1 MSSKTKKFRSRAAAS
16 SSDEE
21 EGGGEATIARPAPM
35 ATAKKKAPAAAPA
48 KKASALLSF
57 DDDDEED
64 EGGGLQTLK
73 SKKKKALSSKKPL
86 RKALEEHLDDRAA
99 DEGAPAPASAEG
111 EYSKEKLAALKK
123 SQHFQVSTKAVR
135 ETDRTTRVR
144 FEVPEDAVV
153 AGAEGEEEDE
163 EEDAELDRAKVEQLK
178 KEKRRKDAL
187 LAGRVPG
194 QEDEESYIPLD
205 GSRRGSP
212 TDGKGKVRKR
222 EVGGEGN
229 RATENGT
236 TRTHALNDYTHMRLR
251 TGTPQKLFKTCAQ
264 HGIKRF
270 LPDSKQTPPH
280 PLLPHAI
287 HSPQPNPTDALTQL
301 PPPPPPPPT
310 TTL

>member
-21 EGGGEATIARPAPM
+21 EGGGEATTVARPTPGA
-35 ATAKKKAPAAAPA
+35 ATAKKKPPAAAPA

-64 EGGGLQTLK
+64 EGGALQALK

-99 DEGAPAPASAEG
+99 DEGAPAPAGAASAGG

-153 AGAEGEEEDE
+153 AGGEGDE
-163 EEDAELDRAKVEQLK
+163 EEDAELGRAKVEQLK

-187 LAGRVPG
+187 LAGHVPG

-205 GSRRGSP
+205 GSLRGPP
-212 TDGKGKVRKR
+212 TDGKGKVRTKKR
-222 EVGGEGN
+222 EEEGKVPPKK
-229 RATENGT
+229 GHT
-236 TRTHALNDYTHMRLR
+236 TRMR
-251 TGTPQKLFKTCAQ
+251 
-264 HGIKRF
+264 
-270 LPDSKQTPPH
+270 
-280 PLLPHAI
+280 
-287 HSPQPNPTDALTQL
+287 
-301 PPPPPPPPT
+301 
-310 TTL
+310 